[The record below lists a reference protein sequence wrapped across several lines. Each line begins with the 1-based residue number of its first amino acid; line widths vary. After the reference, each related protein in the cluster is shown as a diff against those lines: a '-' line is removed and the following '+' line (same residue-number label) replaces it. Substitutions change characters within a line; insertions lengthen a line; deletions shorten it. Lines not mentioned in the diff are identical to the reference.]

1 MSEPENLMVAEVPNN
16 DENSLLG
23 DKTHIRKTLVR
34 HIVTSIMADIS
45 DGRRFEDL
53 DILELGAGDGFLVRS
68 YAEVYAEGGGGG
80 LPNLVQTDTDPQH
93 DEVSRCADTYASVW
107 YTRGAGQLAQGPRPL
122 TVRSWHARLDLQRLD
137 TVLHTGGAARDI

>member
-1 MSEPENLMVAEVPNN
+1 MSFVRFLPRKLCWRSLDASDGSVMSDN

-93 DEVSRCADTYASVW
+93 DEVSRCC
-107 YTRGAGQLAQGPRPL
+107 
-122 TVRSWHARLDLQRLD
+122 
-137 TVLHTGGAARDI
+137 